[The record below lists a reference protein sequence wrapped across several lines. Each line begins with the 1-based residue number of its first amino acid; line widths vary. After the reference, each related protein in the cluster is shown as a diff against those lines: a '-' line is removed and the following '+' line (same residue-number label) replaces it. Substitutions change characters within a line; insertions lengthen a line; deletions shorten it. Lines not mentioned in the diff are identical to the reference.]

1 MSTNPE
7 RTGTWQF
14 MSVAPYVSS
23 PERTR
28 PVAVPDELESFFHVM
43 LFYAIRFLPHTL
55 GNTAQYVAEY
65 FDISQD
71 YGNNRP
77 LCSVVKYWVMRSG
90 DFMMPSLNFVKNS
103 GDPGS
108 PLDTLIYL
116 LLQHF
121 KARYEVLKYESTIQ
135 QKKPSKPIP
144 TPPGSTA
151 DEVKLARPR
160 LKLRTT
166 TPAWRRGLGADVR
179 TNFNVESNQPSEE
192 TRDLAERLNTH
203 DRMSGLF
210 AYILHPENT
219 YPDEW
224 NDVLAVPDQLI
235 AGYEC
240 RDAFG

>member
-1 MSTNPE
+1 
-7 RTGTWQF
+7 
-14 MSVAPYVSS
+14 MSVAHVSS

-28 PVAVPDELESFFHVM
+28 PIAVPDELESFFHVM

-55 GNTAQYVAEY
+55 GNTAQYIADY
-65 FDISQD
+65 FDISGD
-71 YGNNRP
+71 NGNNRHF
-77 LCSVVKYWVMRSG
+77 CSVVKYWVMRSG
-90 DFMMPSLNFVKNS
+90 DFKLNFVKNN

-108 PLDTLIYL
+108 PLNALIYL

-135 QKKPSKPIP
+135 QKKPSKPFP
-144 TPPGSTA
+144 TPPGSVI
-151 DEVKLARPR
+151 DDVKLARPR

-210 AYILHPENT
+210 ASILHPENT